1 MAEINNTDN
10 NGKDIEQKKLSNTT
24 SGHVSLYNYIGIVG
38 TYLVKLH
45 ICILYHWAL
54 LFLAMKASKIHAPKD
69 LCKNGHS
76 GIIHNAPKLETT

>member
-45 ICILYHWAL
+45 ICILYH
-54 LFLAMKASKIHAPKD
+54 
-69 LCKNGHS
+69 
-76 GIIHNAPKLETT
+76 